1 MLCDQTKWTCFCF
14 LMRFPRKA
22 KTKFVQGCIWISH
35 LCRICFQQ
43 WIRSGTKWLHVCC
56 LVLTDQEKNLKI
68 SALMHVKYRG
78 IWRRFVKYIYL
89 PAKSHV
95 LVHMDIFVLR
105 SVCVRG
111 HNSWSIHS
119 NYKWLH
125 YLDILSHSSL
135 RLKQNTASPVTSSS
149 KFDITSSVG

>member
-1 MLCDQTKWTCFCF
+1 MRPDEVDMRLF
-14 LMRFPRKA
+14 LDEISEKSEDEVRPRMHLD
-22 KTKFVQGCIWISH
+22 KTFVQNLLSTMDSEWD
-35 LCRICFQQ
+35 
-43 WIRSGTKWLHVCC
+43 KVC
-56 LVLTDQEKNLKI
+56 LVLTYQKKNLKI

-78 IWRRFVKYIYL
+78 IWKRFVKYIYL
-89 PAKSHV
+89 AAKSHV

-105 SVCVRG
+105 LVCVRG

-119 NYKWLH
+119 KYKWLH

-149 KFDITSSVG
+149 KFGITSSVG